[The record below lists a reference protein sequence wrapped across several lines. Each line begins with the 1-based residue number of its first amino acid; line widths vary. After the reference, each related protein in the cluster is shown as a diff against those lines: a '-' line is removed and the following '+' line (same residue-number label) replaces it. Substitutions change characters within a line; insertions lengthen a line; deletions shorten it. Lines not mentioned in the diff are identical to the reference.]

1 MLSVQSAILGQVS
14 REASRSTLINNLQG
28 VTGYPGFLGSVSNW
42 SRILLPEL
50 MSQNSHAQTTADIT
64 GCMRYRFG

>member
-28 VTGYPGFLGSVSNW
+28 IT
-42 SRILLPEL
+42 RRTILKPETSKRL
-50 MSQNSHAQTTADIT
+50 NHMHGTYFT
-64 GCMRYRFG
+64 RLKF